1 MEIHGDRRFAD
12 DRRIALRPHDK
23 DGRKPGQ
30 LWPVYKNLGLH
41 RFSRGILTNVG
52 NNADNLSHG
61 ALAVVCNDNLLP
73 DWILTWKVLPCQH
86 VVNHRD
92 RWSIRRIAF
101 IKFTANQQPRLED
114 TEIICADGT
123 VAHGNVTVRQWI
135 PFNIER

>member
-1 MEIHGDRRFAD
+1 MHGDGRKCAKDEHVQARLGYLIAEYGLHGLKCERRQCLIDRQDRLLDRFAD

-61 ALAVVCNDNLLP
+61 ALAVVCNDNLLS
-73 DWILTWKVLPCQH
+73 DWILTWKVLPCQR

-92 RWSIRRIAF
+92 RWSIR
-101 IKFTANQQPRLED
+101 
-114 TEIICADGT
+114 
-123 VAHGNVTVRQWI
+123 
-135 PFNIER
+135 